1 MKKTFLT
8 ISIILGIAF
17 SGIAQQ
23 GGGLFG
29 RGYSEKNNVNQTSS
43 NRDGGSLLTLPNEH
57 GFQNDTEATTTPL
70 GSGIAVLMGL
80 GGAYLVA
87 KRRKED

>member
-57 GFQNDTEATTTPL
+57 GNQNDTEATPL